1 MSLSKKAI
9 SIIAASV
16 VAVGAVGGTAYGI
29 KTNADK
35 KALAESESISVSIEQ
50 SISESVIA
58 SEKAASEL
66 AEKLSKESSTSTT
79 APTTEK
85 DNDLESRVEELEK
98 KHTTTTEPVTI
109 KPYSNRIGH
118 GFYTSSQHKGTIINK
133 FPYDMNNKIIHKES
147 CPQVATNEN
156 IMEMNYI
163 ANTKDIHIIASDL
176 GAKLCTECFS

>member
-50 SISESVIA
+50 SISESVIT
-58 SEKAASEL
+58 SEKSASEL
-66 AEKLSKESSTSTT
+66 AEKLSNESNTTTT

-98 KHTTTTEPVTI
+98 KHTTTTEPSTI
-109 KPYSNRIGH
+109 TPYEQRPEYPLAQKEAGCT
-118 GFYTSSQHKGTIINK
+118 YINT
-133 FPYDMNNKIIHKES
+133 FPYDNVKKIIHKDGCKHIS
-147 CPQVATNEN
+147 KNEN
-156 IMEMNYI
+156 IRKMIYI
-163 ANTKDIHIIASDL
+163 TDSGDFKIIAKEL
-176 GAKLCTECFS
+176 GATLCKDCF